1 MISTVGF
8 DIEKVKESQL
18 AKVDFDNLP
27 FGKLFSDHMFVATFE
42 DGKWSKGK
50 IQPYQNFTISPANST
65 LHYGQTIFEGIKAE
79 YGVDGNIRVFR
90 PDMNAVRMNESAERM
105 CMPTIP
111 EDLFLNAIKE
121 LIALDKNWVPKT
133 VGGSLYIR
141 PFMFASDAFIGLRPS
156 ENYVFSIF
164 TCPVG
169 PYYGSAVK
177 VKVEESYTR
186 AASGGTGAAKTAGN
200 YAASMYPARLAQN
213 AGYDQLLWTDA
224 KEHKYIEESGT
235 MNVMFRIG
243 DDLYTPASSDTILNS
258 VTRQCAVQ
266 IARDNGITVHE
277 GPIEVAKVVEAQK
290 NGTLKEAFGTGTA
303 ATIAPIELI
312 NFRGE
317 DLAVSITDNEYS
329 KLILDTISDIKSGK
343 NTNYPTWTMLV

>member
-1 MISTVGF
+1 
-8 DIEKVKESQL
+8 
-18 AKVDFDNLP
+18 
-27 FGKLFSDHMFVATFE
+27 
-42 DGKWSKGK
+42 
-50 IQPYQNFTISPANST
+50 
-65 LHYGQTIFEGIKAE
+65 
-79 YGVDGNIRVFR
+79 
-90 PDMNAVRMNESAERM
+90 
-105 CMPTIP
+105 
-111 EDLFLNAIKE
+111 
-121 LIALDKNWVPKT
+121 
-133 VGGSLYIR
+133 
-141 PFMFASDAFIGLRPS
+141 
-156 ENYVFSIF
+156 
-164 TCPVG
+164 
-169 PYYGSAVK
+169 
-177 VKVEESYTR
+177 
-186 AASGGTGAAKTAGN
+186 
-200 YAASMYPARLAQN
+200 
-213 AGYDQLLWTDA
+213 
-224 KEHKYIEESGT
+224 